1 MTHLD
6 MTILYVADPLT
17 APISTPVFS
26 AFNPSTNH
34 PASPCSSCRMAR
46 GSACGRAPT
55 SSPTH
60 PTAKAAKSASRSKV
74 PTRFAATHADW
85 SKRMSIAQ
93 VPTEMDFGNTF
104 VALDPDGYRL
114 RVFSPSQR

>member
-6 MTILYVADPLT
+6 MTILYVADPL
-17 APISTPVFS
+17 
-26 AFNPSTNH
+26 
-34 PASPCSSCRMAR
+34 
-46 GSACGRAPT
+46 
-55 SSPTH
+55 
-60 PTAKAAKSASRSKV
+60 KSADFYAGVFGVQPVDKS
-74 PTRFAATHADW
+74 PGFAMFILPNGARLGLWKGADVQPAAPNGKGGEICFTVESPDAVRATHADW